1 MDFQANNQG
10 EERFIPEYQAASRE
24 TTVRLAS
31 QIIKQAHDGILT
43 PGGISDYQTDLEGR
57 DDDGN
62 IVPVVLYGYINGYD
76 GMLCQVEMSTDFIGD
91 GYKIT
96 DYRFYLRD
104 SVVEIEK
111 YMRMIDN
118 NEEQQGIDDLISGDA
133 ERLRLIITRNDERRV
148 REEEA
153 DEFARSMG
161 MNVVTEKELI
171 CLERL
176 IVGAKKLS

>member
-31 QIIKQAHDGILT
+31 LIIKQAHDGILT

-76 GMLCQVEMSTDFIGD
+76 GMLCQVEMSTDFIGG

-104 SVVEIEK
+104 HVIEVEK
-111 YMRMIDN
+111 YMRMIDG

-133 ERLRLIITRNDERRV
+133 ERLRLVITRNDERRE

-176 IVGAKKLS
+176 IVAAKILS